1 MHIKVDQMILDK
13 INLYETK
20 SRIKDTLKPMDK
32 INKLNVTSFN
42 LNSCFKII
50 FWIQGTEAK

>member
-32 INKLNVTSFN
+32 INKLNVTSFKQ
-42 LNSCFKII
+42 LL
-50 FWIQGTEAK
+50 